1 MFVDKVKVTV
11 EAGKGGD
18 GIVNFRHEIYV
29 DKGGPDGGDGGD
41 GGDVILVASR
51 NQNTLA
57 AFRYNKLLKAPNG
70 MPGDSSRKHGRS
82 AKNMLVPVP
91 VGTIAMLD
99 DGQVIADLT
108 EDNQQVVIARGGR
121 GGFGNAHF
129 VSSVRQAPK
138 VAEKGEYGDKLEYTF
153 ELRMLADVGL
163 VGLPNAGKSSLIT
176 SVSNAKPE
184 IANYP
189 FTTLKPHLGVVD
201 VDGEAILMAD
211 IPGLIAG
218 ASQGKGL
225 GDEFLR
231 HVSRCSVLL
240 HMIDSSSN
248 DIAADYKTI
257 RSELEAYSPDMAKKP
272 EIVLITKIENLPEDL
287 IDMQFDMLRKVVP
300 KKTPILK
307 ISAYAHKGLNDLLF
321 KLKDIVVAEHNKQQ
335 IIAAEQAAA
344 LPVIKLKESPDAW
357 TITKT
362 KNAYVITGRKI
373 ERFAART
380 DFNNDFGIIR
390 LRDIM
395 KKMGIMNQLR
405 KEQINPGD
413 RIIIGKPSRGEFT
426 Y

>member
-138 VAEKGEYGDKLEYTF
+138 VAEK
-153 ELRMLADVGL
+153 
-163 VGLPNAGKSSLIT
+163 
-176 SVSNAKPE
+176 AKP
-184 IANYP
+184 A
-189 FTTLKPHLGVVD
+189 
-201 VDGEAILMAD
+201 GEPKSAAQPAPYSGAPAAARGLRLAAFSCARCELLQRAD
-211 IPGLIAG
+211 
-218 ASQGKGL
+218 
-225 GDEFLR
+225 
-231 HVSRCSVLL
+231 SRVARSPAVRSVLL
-240 HMIDSSSN
+240 QRCQ
-248 DIAADYKTI
+248 IA
-257 RSELEAYSPDMAKKP
+257 
-272 EIVLITKIENLPEDL
+272 
-287 IDMQFDMLRKVVP
+287 
-300 KKTPILK
+300 
-307 ISAYAHKGLNDLLF
+307 
-321 KLKDIVVAEHNKQQ
+321 
-335 IIAAEQAAA
+335 
-344 LPVIKLKESPDAW
+344 
-357 TITKT
+357 
-362 KNAYVITGRKI
+362 
-373 ERFAART
+373 
-380 DFNNDFGIIR
+380 
-390 LRDIM
+390 
-395 KKMGIMNQLR
+395 
-405 KEQINPGD
+405 
-413 RIIIGKPSRGEFT
+413 
-426 Y
+426 